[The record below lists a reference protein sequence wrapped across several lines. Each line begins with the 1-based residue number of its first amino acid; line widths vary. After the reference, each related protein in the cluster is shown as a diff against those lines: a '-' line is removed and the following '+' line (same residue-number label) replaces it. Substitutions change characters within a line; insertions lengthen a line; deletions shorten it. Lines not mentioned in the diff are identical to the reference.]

1 MLSILVP
8 IYNYN
13 VYPLVLELHKQCN
26 NCEIPFEILCQD
38 DASKSSLNVF
48 NEPVNALSN
57 CSFVS
62 LKENLA
68 HRENRNSLAEQAKF
82 DYLLFIDGDS
92 IIIHDHYIK
101 KYIDNL
107 QDFDVVFGG
116 RIHPEKCP
124 SDNQKLRWK
133 YGRFIEDKSAVQRK
147 EKPYQSLLFNNTVI
161 KKDCFNKV
169 KFDANRK
176 KYGHDD
182 TQLSSQ
188 LSLLKVKVNQIENP
202 VEHGEIDTNLVYM
215 NKTKESL
222 ENLISL
228 YEEEKI
234 AIEFVKLIQ
243 LYHFLKQTK
252 CTFII
257 SKIHS
262 VFEKYQLR
270 NLTGKNPNLFLY
282 NWFRIGYLCSIN
294 DKKLILFH
302 SNE

>member
-26 NCEIPFEILCQD
+26 NCGIPFEILCQD
-38 DASKSSLNVF
+38 DASKSSLNAF

-107 QDFDVVFGG
+107 QDFDIAYGG
-116 RIHPEKCP
+116 RLHPEKCP

-133 YGRFIEDKSAVQRK
+133 YGRFIEDKSAVHRK
-147 EKPYQSLLFNNTVI
+147 KKPYQSLLFNNTVI

-169 KFDANRK
+169 KFDTNRK
-176 KYGHDD
+176 KY
-182 TQLSSQ
+182 L
-188 LSLLKVKVNQIENP
+188 
-202 VEHGEIDTNLVYM
+202 
-215 NKTKESL
+215 
-222 ENLISL
+222 
-228 YEEEKI
+228 
-234 AIEFVKLIQ
+234 
-243 LYHFLKQTK
+243 
-252 CTFII
+252 
-257 SKIHS
+257 
-262 VFEKYQLR
+262 
-270 NLTGKNPNLFLY
+270 
-282 NWFRIGYLCSIN
+282 
-294 DKKLILFH
+294 
-302 SNE
+302 

>member
-13 VYPLVLELHKQCN
+13 VYPLVLELHKQCTD
-26 NCEIPFEILCQD
+26 CRIHFEILCQD
-38 DASKSSLNVF
+38 DASESSLNVL
-48 NEPVNALSN
+48 NENVNSLSN
-57 CSFVS
+57 CRFVS

-92 IIIHDHYIK
+92 IIIQDHYIK
-101 KYIDNL
+101 KYIDNIL
-107 QDFDVVFGG
+107 DFDIVYGG
-116 RIHPEKCP
+116 RLHPEKCP
-124 SDNQKLRWK
+124 SENQKLRWK
-133 YGRFIEDKSAVQRK
+133 YGRFIEDKSSENRK
-147 EKPYQSLLFNNTVI
+147 KKPYQSLFFNNTVI

-169 KFDANRK
+169 KFDTNRK

-182 TQLSSQ
+182 TQLSYE
-188 LSLLKVKVNQIENP
+188 LSLLKSNVNHIENP
-202 VEHGEIDTNLVYM
+202 VEHGDIDTNLVYF

-234 AIEFVKLIQ
+234 DVEFVRLIQ
-243 LYHFLKQTK
+243 LYHFLKRTK
-252 CTFII
+252 STFII

-262 VFEKYQLR
+262 VFEKYLSQ
-270 NLTGKNPNLFLY
+270 NLTGKNPN
-282 NWFRIGYLCSIN
+282 
-294 DKKLILFH
+294 
-302 SNE
+302 

>member
-26 NCEIPFEILCQD
+26 NCGIMFEILCQD
-38 DASKSSLNVF
+38 DASKSSLNAF
-48 NEPVNALSN
+48 NEPVNSLSN

-124 SDNQKLRWK
+124 SDNQNLRWK
-133 YGRFIEDKSAVQRK
+133 YGRFIEDKSAVHRK
-147 EKPYQSLLFNNTVI
+147 IKPYQSLLFNNTVI

-169 KFDANRK
+169 KFDTNRK

-182 TQLSSQ
+182 TQLSYQ

-228 YEEEKI
+228 YKEEKI
-234 AIEFVKLIQ
+234 AVEFVKLIQ

-294 DKKLILFH
+294 DK
-302 SNE
+302 N

>member
-13 VYPLVLELHKQCN
+13 VYPLVLELHKQCMD
-26 NCEIPFEILCQD
+26 CGIHFEILCQD
-38 DASKSSLNVF
+38 DASESSLNAS
-48 NEPVNALSN
+48 NENVNAVSN

-62 LKENLA
+62 LKANLA

-92 IIIHDHYIK
+92 IIIHDNFIK

-107 QDFDVVFGG
+107 QDFDVVYGG
-116 RIHPEKCP
+116 RLHPEKCP

-133 YGRFIEDKSAVQRK
+133 YGRFIEDKSAANRK
-147 EKPYQSLLFNNTVI
+147 KKPYQSLLFNNTVI
-161 KKDCFNKV
+161 KKGCFNKV
-169 KFDANRK
+169 RFDTNRK

-182 TQLSSQ
+182 TQLSYE
-188 LSLLKVKVNQIENP
+188 LSLLKSNVNHIENP
-202 VEHGEIDTNLVYM
+202 VEHGDIDTNLVYL

-234 AIEFVKLIQ
+234 DVEFVRLIQ
-243 LYHFLKQTK
+243 LYHFLKRIK
-252 CTFII
+252 STFII

-262 VFEKYQLR
+262 VFEKYLVQ
-270 NLTGKNPNLFLY
+270 NLTGKNPNLFFF
-282 NWFRIGYLCSIN
+282 NWFRVGYLCSIN
-294 DKKLILFH
+294 HK
-302 SNE
+302 N